1 MHSVELGCGNHFVSV
16 CTCISIFSVRM
27 LKFEKKATSNYI
39 IYFLKPFNC
48 KTYENSYSETFK
60 RLPGINE
67 YMKNNVQRYQSIF
80 SCNELLQITY
90 SVSSAILH
98 VGQGVVSRQVIK
110 LQPLP

>member
-1 MHSVELGCGNHFVSV
+1 
-16 CTCISIFSVRM
+16 M
-27 LKFEKKATSNYI
+27 LEFEKSYI
-39 IYFLKPFNC
+39 KLYQSIIKLFLKPFNC

-60 RLPGINE
+60 RLPGTNE
-67 YMKNNVQRYQSIF
+67 YMKNNFQSYQSIF

-98 VGQGVVSRQVIK
+98 VGQGVVSRQLIK